1 MNGKQEEGVKGG
13 HIPHNRFEYFNHV
26 SKAVR
31 WIRKRMKVSLKDKG
45 TGKNKLGLL
54 LIVFL

>member
-13 HIPHNRFEYFNHV
+13 HIPHNRFEYFDHV

-31 WIRKRMKVSLKDKG
+31 WIRKRMKISLKD
-45 TGKNKLGLL
+45 TGNWQE
-54 LIVFL
+54 